1 MTSSLPSLIWTAISY
16 KDQFYTR
23 TNYKTEADETQGDA
37 EIAIL
42 KLQKSLPDMP
52 HLMTLP
58 VTYKMRRWDILSP
71 PKQGRY
77 VHEDGYRIPAR
88 HLPCDGSH
96 L

>member
-58 VTYKMRRWDILSP
+58 VTYKMRQWDILSP
-71 PKQGRY
+71 PK
-77 VHEDGYRIPAR
+77 AR
-88 HLPCDGSH
+88 AIRSRRWVSNSCTASAM
-96 L
+96 